1 VVLLAVVG
9 TAAWVDSGR
18 APEKAPGTVTPSG
31 SALPAAGT
39 PSPSG
44 GPAQAQSAPL
54 PYPAQVLGLGYFELT
69 LPVASNITGYAEEVK
84 QPQLAGYANAAY
96 FATLPDGSGVRFV
109 APAGGATTS
118 GSEYPRSE
126 LREMA
131 NVGTKE
137 ASWSTT
143 VGTHDLKLTESINH
157 LPAMKPQLVF
167 AQIHGQSDDLIEVE
181 ISGKGNHNRLYVNH
195 NGKQYGS
202 DLDDNYA
209 LGTKFSL
216 EIYVTGGY
224 VDVWYNGVR
233 HVHQNLSDSGD
244 YFKAGCYT
252 QSNPSKGD
260 APTAYGEVDIYA
272 IKVSHG

>member
-1 VVLLAVVG
+1 MVLLAVVA
-9 TAAWVDSGR
+9 TAAWVGSGR
-18 APEKAPGTVTPSG
+18 VPEKALGTVTPSV
-31 SALPAAGT
+31 SAQPASGT
-39 PSPSG
+39 SSPSS
-44 GPAQAQSAPL
+44 GPAQTRTAPL
-54 PYPAQVLGLGYFELT
+54 PYPAQVLGLSYFELT
-69 LPVASNITGYAEEVK
+69 LPVASNSTGYAEEVK
-84 QPQLAGYANAAY
+84 QPNLASYSNNNY

-143 VGTHDLKLTESINH
+143 AGTHDLKLTESINH
-157 LPAMKPQLVF
+157 LPAVKPQLVF

-181 ISGKGNHNRLYVNH
+181 VSGKNGRNRLYVNH

-209 LGTKFSL
+209 LGTRFSL
-216 EIYVTGGY
+216 EIYVAGGY
-224 VDVWYNGVR
+224 VDVWYNGVL
-233 HVHQNLSDSGD
+233 HVHQKLNDSGD

-260 APTAYGEVDIYA
+260 APTAYGEVDIYS
-272 IKVSHG
+272 IKLSHS